1 MADGRDVVAPVHEP
15 PNSSPRIRS
24 MSSNTQL
31 RGARAAIRV
40 AVRATLTL
48 STLVAVSAAAAHAQP
63 VTKDPAGQPPAGG
76 GRGGRGM
83 AMLLE
88 GITLT
93 PAQQKSMDSLNTA
106 FREKMQAAGQGGDR
120 RAMMEERTKAVK
132 AILTPEQAKVYD
144 ANVEKMR
151 ANRPGGGS

>member
-1 MADGRDVVAPVHEP
+1 M
-15 PNSSPRIRS
+15 
-24 MSSNTQL
+24 SNTQL

-48 STLVAVSAAAAHAQP
+48 SALVAVSAAVAHAQP
-63 VTKDPAGQPPAGG
+63 VTKDPAGQPPAGA
-76 GRGGRGM
+76 GRGQGGGRGM
-83 AMLLE
+83 QALFE

-93 PAQQKSMDSLNTA
+93 EAQQKSVDSLNTA

-132 AILTPEQAKVYD
+132 AILTPEQQKTYD

-151 ANRPGGGS
+151 ASRPGGGL

>member
-1 MADGRDVVAPVHEP
+1 M
-15 PNSSPRIRS
+15 
-24 MSSNTQL
+24 SNTQL
-31 RGARAAIRV
+31 RGAQAAIRV

-48 STLVAVSAAAAHAQP
+48 STLVALSAAVAHAQP

-76 GRGGRGM
+76 GQGRGGRGM
-83 AMLLE
+83 QMLFE

-93 PAQQKSMDSLNTA
+93 ETQQKSVDSLNAA

-132 AILTPEQAKVYD
+132 AILTPEQQKTYD

-151 ANRPGGGS
+151 ASRPGGGL

>member
-1 MADGRDVVAPVHEP
+1 
-15 PNSSPRIRS
+15 
-24 MSSNTQL
+24 MSHTQL
-31 RGARAAIRV
+31 SGARAALRA

-48 STLVAVSAAAAHAQP
+48 STLVAVSAASVHA
-63 VTKDPAGQPPAGG
+63 QPPAGG
-76 GRGGRGM
+76 GGGGGRGM

-93 PAQQKSMDSLNTA
+93 PAQQKSVDSLNTA
-106 FREKMQAAGQGGDR
+106 FREKMQAAGQGADR
-120 RAMMEERTKAVK
+120 RAMMEERTKAMK

-151 ANRPGGGS
+151 ANRPGAGAR

>member
-1 MADGRDVVAPVHEP
+1 M
-15 PNSSPRIRS
+15 
-24 MSSNTQL
+24 SNTQL

-76 GRGGRGM
+76 GQGRGGRGM
-83 AMLLE
+83 QMLFE

-93 PAQQKSMDSLNTA
+93 ASQQKSVDSLNAA
-106 FREKMQAAGQGGDR
+106 FREKMQSGQGGDR
-120 RAMMEERTKAVK
+120 RAMMEERTKAIK
-132 AILTPEQAKVYD
+132 AILTPEQQKTYD

-151 ANRPGGGS
+151 ASRPGGAR

>member
-1 MADGRDVVAPVHEP
+1 
-15 PNSSPRIRS
+15 

-31 RGARAAIRV
+31 RGVRAAIRV

-76 GRGGRGM
+76 GRGQGGGRGM
-83 AMLLE
+83 QMLFE

-93 PAQQKSMDSLNTA
+93 ATQQKSVDSLNAA
-106 FREKMQAAGQGGDR
+106 FREKLQHLPFAIGEQIVSLLR
-120 RAMMEERTKAVK
+120 REGR
-132 AILTPEQAKVYD
+132 
-144 ANVEKMR
+144 
-151 ANRPGGGS
+151 

>member
-1 MADGRDVVAPVHEP
+1 M
-15 PNSSPRIRS
+15 
-24 MSSNTQL
+24 SNTQL

-48 STLVAVSAAAAHAQP
+48 STLVALSAAVAHAQP

-76 GRGGRGM
+76 GQGRGAGRM
-83 AMLLE
+83 QMLFE

-93 PAQQKSMDSLNTA
+93 EAQTKSRDSISAA
-106 FREKMQAAGQGGDR
+106 FREKMQGAQGEDR
-120 RAMMEERTKAVK
+120 RAIMQDQQKAIR
-132 AILTPEQAKVYD
+132 AILTPEQQKTYD

-151 ANRPGGGS
+151 ANRPGGGR

>member
-1 MADGRDVVAPVHEP
+1 
-15 PNSSPRIRS
+15 

-63 VTKDPAGQPPAGG
+63 VRKDSAAGQPPAGG
-76 GRGGRGM
+76 PGRGAGRM
-83 AMLLE
+83 QMLFE

-93 PAQQKSMDSLNTA
+93 EAQQKSRDSISAA
-106 FREKMQAAGQGGDR
+106 FREKMQSASQEDR
-120 RAMMEERTKAVK
+120 RNLFQEQPKAIRG
-132 AILTPEQAKVYD
+132 ILTPDQQKTYD

-151 ANRPGGGS
+151 ANRPGGGR